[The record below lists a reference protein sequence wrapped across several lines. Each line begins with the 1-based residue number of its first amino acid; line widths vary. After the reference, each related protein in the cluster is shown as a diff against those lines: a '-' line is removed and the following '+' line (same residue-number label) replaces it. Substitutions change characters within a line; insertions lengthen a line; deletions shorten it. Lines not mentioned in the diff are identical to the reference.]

1 MKTVIEQEN
10 EFLKDS
16 IVSKSEQIEFGNSA
30 GVLSI
35 EGTFKNSNMN
45 EETQT
50 FIYEYDGFSFVLKIP
65 DYWSRIYKGQPRK
78 RLYGDYIIM
87 LEYVRKVSKDKIIMD
102 VGANHGIFSVPASML
117 GYKVIGFEP
126 VESNF
131 DNLREAR
138 VENNLVDFEMFN
150 VALSN
155 ENGVKDIYV
164 PECLDNASFSSDAAI
179 ANMKHKEYQVEK
191 VFTVRFD
198 DWIRDNPQY
207 SNIGLIK
214 IDAQGA
220 EYLILEG
227 MKEFLT
233 NAHDIYLIVEFE
245 NHLMKLG
252 HTYEELEALIVS
264 FGFTPLG
271 NITGGDR
278 CYFKK

>member
-1 MKTVIEQEN
+1 
-10 EFLKDS
+10 
-16 IVSKSEQIEFGNSA
+16 
-30 GVLSI
+30 
-35 EGTFKNSNMN
+35 MN
-45 EETQT
+45 EQTKT
-50 FIYEYDGFSFVLKIP
+50 FIYEYNGFSFTLFIP

-78 RLYGDYIIM
+78 KLYGDYIIM
-87 LEYVRKVSKDKIIMD
+87 LEYVRKVSKEKIIMD

-117 GYKVIGFEP
+117 GYKLIGFEP
-126 VESNF
+126 VKSNF

-150 VALSN
+150 LALSN

-179 ANMKHKEYQVEK
+179 ANMKHKDYRTEK

-198 DWIRDNPQY
+198 DWIKDNPQY

-220 EYLILEG
+220 EYEILLG

-233 NAHDIYLIVEFE
+233 DAHDIYIICEME
-245 NHLMKLG
+245 DHLFKFG
-252 HTYEELEALIVS
+252 HTYRELEELIIS
-264 FGFTPLG
+264 YGFIDMG
-271 NITGGDR
+271 KITGGDKL
-278 CYFKK
+278 FKK

>member
-1 MKTVIEQEN
+1 
-10 EFLKDS
+10 
-16 IVSKSEQIEFGNSA
+16 
-30 GVLSI
+30 
-35 EGTFKNSNMN
+35 MN
-45 EETQT
+45 EETKT
-50 FIYEYDGFSFVLKIP
+50 FIYEYNGFSFKLFIP

-78 RLYGDYIIM
+78 KLYGDYIIM
-87 LEYVRKVSKDKIIMD
+87 LEYVRKVSKEKIIMD

-117 GYKVIGFEP
+117 GYKLIGFEP
-126 VESNF
+126 VKSNF

-150 VALSN
+150 LALSN

-164 PECLDNASFSSDAAI
+164 PECLDNASFSQTAAI

-220 EYLILEG
+220 EYEILLG
-227 MKEFLT
+227 CKEFLT
-233 NAHDIYLIVEFE
+233 NAHDIYMVIEYEDHLTKMGHTFQELDELIASYGFE
-245 NHLMKLG
+245 NRGK
-252 HTYEELEALIVS
+252 
-264 FGFTPLG
+264 
-271 NITGGDR
+271 ITGADKLH
-278 CYFKK
+278 YKL